1 MEFEREG
8 KESIRTKRMS
18 ALLREE
24 ISRIICYELKD
35 PRLSAQNLCTV
46 TSVKVASDMKS
57 ANVNVSVLG
66 KPAEQRRVLCALQ
79 HASSYI
85 HSRLFQSLRL
95 RYTPI
100 LTFFLDHSIEKSIH
114 ISHIIDECAREI
126 EEKQKREQNGSSQPE
141 EGKTQGEQNE

>member
-1 MEFEREG
+1 MEFEEEG
-8 KESIRTKRMS
+8 KESIRAKRTS

-46 TSVKVASDMKS
+46 TKVKVASDMKS

-66 KPAEQRRVLCALQ
+66 KPAEQRKVLSALQ

-85 HSRLFQSLRL
+85 QSRLSHILRL

-126 EEKQKREQNGSSQPE
+126 EEKQKKEETDSSQPE
-141 EGKTQGEQNE
+141 EGNAQGEQNE